1 MRGIAKTQKIMQSPP
16 NAKIIILL
24 SENIRKGLRIM
35 RILISGGGTG
45 GHVSPAIAIANY
57 LREKNKNIQIAFAGT
72 EKGLESK
79 VVPQEGY
86 KIYYLKVRGFKRK
99 FSLSN
104 IDSAIKAVTSQIA
117 AKKIIKDYKPDVVI
131 GTGGYVSWPV
141 LSVAAKMKIP
151 TVIHEQNAFP
161 GVTTKM
167 LSKVVDK
174 VMISFDESRKYF
186 KDKNKLIYTGNPVRR
201 EFFNIDCKQAKKELS
216 PGKFM
221 ILSVGG
227 SMGAEKINE
236 AAIDLMDRFSKN
248 ESITHYH
255 VTGSRGY
262 KEYNKLFRNKGLCTY
277 NNLFL
282 SEYLYDIYKYY
293 AAADLIICRSGALTL
308 TELAVIQKPAIL
320 IPSPYVTENHQ
331 YKNAEVLEK
340 QNAAVIIE
348 EKDLTAESL
357 EKKIRELMADPFK
370 LSNISRN
377 ISKFASN
384 DTLDKIYK
392 LVTGLKKQ

>member
-1 MRGIAKTQKIMQSPP
+1 MNKSNVKERVEFMRV
-16 NAKIIILL
+16 
-24 SENIRKGLRIM
+24 
-35 RILISGGGTG
+35 LISGGGTG
-45 GHVSPAIAIANY
+45 GHVNPAVAIANY
-57 LREKNKNIQIAFAGT
+57 ISSKNKNIQVVFAGT

-79 VVPQEGY
+79 VIPREGY
-86 KIYYLKVRGFKRK
+86 KLYYLKVRGFKRK
-99 FSLSN
+99 FALSN
-104 IDSAIKAVTSQIA
+104 IDAAVKAFTSKIA
-117 AKKIIKDYKPDVVI
+117 AKKIIKDFKPDVVV
-131 GTGGYVSWPV
+131 GVGGYVSWPV

-174 VMISFDESRKYF
+174 VMISFEESRKYF
-186 KDKNKLIYTGNPVRR
+186 KDQDKLIYTGNPVRN
-201 EFFNIDCKQAKKELS
+201 EIFNINFKEVKKELS

-236 AAIDLMDRFSKN
+236 VMIDFMDKYSKN
-248 ESITHYH
+248 KSINHYH
-255 VTGSRGY
+255 VTGTRAY
-262 KEYNKLFRNKGLCTY
+262 KEYSKIFKNKGLGGY

-293 AAADLIICRSGALTL
+293 AAADIIICRAGASTL
-308 TELAVIQKPAIL
+308 TELAVIKKPAIL

-331 YKNAEVLEK
+331 YKNAEALEK
-340 QNAAVIIE
+340 QNAAVIVE
-348 EKDLTAESL
+348 EKDLTAEIL
-357 EKKIRELMADPFK
+357 IKKIGELTADQERLPNMAK
-370 LSNISRN
+370 NIG
-377 ISKFASN
+377 KFASY

-392 LVTGLKKQ
+392 IIMSLKK